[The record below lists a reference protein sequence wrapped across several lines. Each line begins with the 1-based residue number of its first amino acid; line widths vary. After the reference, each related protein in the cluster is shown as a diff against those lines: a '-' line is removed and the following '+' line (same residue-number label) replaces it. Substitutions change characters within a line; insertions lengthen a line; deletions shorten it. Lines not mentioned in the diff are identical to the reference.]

1 MASTETMQ
9 ESSGRTSSSR
19 TSSQET
25 MQQSAAASLIAAA
38 TRDWQQR
45 KRLAEPHGQTGPAD
59 CAQRAPPSV
68 MYG

>member
-1 MASTETMQ
+1 MASRNGAAGTPLNE
-9 ESSGRTSSSR
+9 RA
-19 TSSQET
+19 SSQES

-45 KRLAEPHGQTGPAD
+45 KRLAAPHGQTGLAD
-59 CAQRAPPSV
+59 CAQRAPPSA